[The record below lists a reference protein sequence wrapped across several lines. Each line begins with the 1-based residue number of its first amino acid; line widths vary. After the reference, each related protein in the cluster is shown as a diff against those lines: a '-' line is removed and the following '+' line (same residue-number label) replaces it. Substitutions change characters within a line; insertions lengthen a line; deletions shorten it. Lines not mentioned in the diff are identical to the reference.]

1 MRKQKQPK
9 LRVILSMIA
18 TLTILPLV
26 FSTFFSGYKI
36 INAGA
41 QGNKVVEVSLFEYI
55 TKSDFLLSIAF
66 VSCMLS
72 FILIITVIV
81 HSLVSILKDKKDN
94 FLGITLSVVEIML
107 SIMAFVVMIIYCS
120 KNTISTIDYTLKYS
134 LGPSTIIYFVRG
146 VVFGIIS
153 IIAYLVKPSKKK
165 NKKLI

>member
-9 LRVILSMIA
+9 LRVILSMVA

-134 LGPSTIIYFVRG
+134 LGPSTIIYFVSG